1 MGSRYGKNFS
11 ISVFGQSHSAA
22 IGVVIDG
29 LPAGIE
35 IDMDALKGFMARRA
49 PGGRFA
55 TARKEADEFEIL
67 SGIANGRTCGA
78 PFAAQ
83 IRNKDARPGDYSAYR
98 DTPRPGHAD
107 YTAQIKYG
115 GHQDPTGG
123 GHFSGRLTAPI
134 CLAGGI
140 MRQILEKEGIRLAAH
155 IRSVG
160 NIHDKSFD
168 PVAPEIDAVSEGP
181 LPTISSKA
189 CEQMAQC
196 IENARENLDSVG
208 GVIECAITGIPTG
221 LGDPMFDG
229 IENRIAQAAFAIP
242 AVKGIEFGAGFE
254 SALLTGS
261 ENNDPFTI
269 KNGNVTTSTNNAG
282 GILGGITNGMPVI
295 FRVAIKPTP
304 SIAAEQDTVDL
315 TKAASAKISVHGRHD
330 PCILPRAVPC
340 IEAIA
345 AIAIYD
351 AYLDRKKEL

>member
-1 MGSRYGKNFS
+1 MISTYGKNFKM
-11 ISVFGQSHSAA
+11 SVFGQSHSAA

-29 LPAGIE
+29 LPAGRE
-35 IDMDALKGFMARRA
+35 IDMDALRAFMARRA

-67 SGIANGRTCGA
+67 SGVANGRTCGA

-107 YTAQIKYG
+107 YTAQIKYKG
-115 GHQDPTGG
+115 FQDPTGG

-140 MRQILEKEGIRLAAH
+140 MRQLLEQSGVRLAAH
-155 IRSVG
+155 IQSIADVCDRHF
-160 NIHDKSFD
+160 NPMD
-168 PVAPEIDAVSEGP
+168 PEIDAVSVGP
-181 LPTISSKA
+181 LPTLDPVSGEKMAERIEAVRAA
-189 CEQMAQC
+189 C
-196 IENARENLDSVG
+196 DSVG
-208 GVIECAITGIPTG
+208 GVIECAVTGLPVG

-229 IENRIAQAAFAIP
+229 MENRIAQATFAIP

-254 SALLTGS
+254 SARLMGS
-261 ENNDPFTI
+261 QNNDPFVAKSGAVSTA
-269 KNGNVTTSTNNAG
+269 TNNSG
-282 GILGGITNGMPVI
+282 GILGGITNGMPLI

-304 SIAAEQDTVDL
+304 SIAREQDTVDL
-315 TKAASAKISVHGRHD
+315 RENSPAKISVKGRHD
-330 PCILPRAVPC
+330 PCILSRAVPC
-340 IEAIA
+340 IEAFA

-351 AYLDRKKEL
+351 ALLEHKKEL

>member
-1 MGSRYGKNFS
+1 MSSTYGKNFRL
-11 ISVFGQSHSAA
+11 SVFGQSHSAA

-29 LPAGIE
+29 LPAGKA
-35 IDMDALKGFMARRA
+35 IDMDALKAFMARRA

-55 TARKEADEFEIL
+55 TARREADEFEIL
-67 SGIANGRTCGA
+67 SGIANGYTCGA

-115 GHQDPTGG
+115 GYQDPTGG

-140 MRQILEKEGIRLAAH
+140 MRQLLENEGICLGAH
-155 IRSVG
+155 ISSIADVC
-160 NIHDKSFD
+160 DKAFD
-168 PVAPEIDAVSEGP
+168 PMSPEIDSICEGP
-181 LPTISSKA
+181 LPALCPEAADK
-189 CEQMAQC
+189 MAER
-196 IENARENLDSVG
+196 IDAAREAMDSVG
-208 GVIECAITGIPTG
+208 GVIECAVTGLPVG

-229 IENRIAQAAFAIP
+229 MENRIAQAAFAIP

-254 SALLTGS
+254 SAKLTGS
-261 ENNDPFTI
+261 RNNDPFAVG
-269 KNGNVTTSTNNAG
+269 KNGITTLTNNAG
-282 GILGGITNGMPVI
+282 GILGGITNGMPLI

-304 SIAAEQDTVDL
+304 SIAMEQDTVDI
-315 TKAASAKISVHGRHD
+315 TKNEGAKISVKGRHD
-330 PCILPRAVPC
+330 PCILSRAVPC

-345 AIAIYD
+345 AIAVYD
-351 AYLDRKKEL
+351 AYLEHKKEL

>member
-1 MGSRYGKNFS
+1 MSSTYGKNFK

-29 LPAGIE
+29 LPAGMA
-35 IDMDALKGFMARRA
+35 IDMDALRSFMARRA

-55 TARKEADEFEIL
+55 TARRETDEFEVL

-83 IRNKDARPGDYSAYR
+83 IRNGDARPGDYSAYL

-107 YTAQIKYG
+107 YTARIKYRG
-115 GHQDPTGG
+115 FQDPTGG

-140 MRQILEKEGIRLAAH
+140 MRQLLEQNGIRLAAH
-155 IRSVG
+155 IQSVA
-160 NIHDKSFD
+160 DVCDRQFD
-168 PVAPEIDAVSEGP
+168 PLNPELDAVSIGP
-181 LPTISSKA
+181 LAVLAPTANVK
-189 CEQMAQC
+189 MAER
-196 IENARENLDSVG
+196 IDAARAAGDSVG
-208 GVIECAITGIPTG
+208 GVIECAAVGLPAG

-229 IENRIAQAAFAIP
+229 MENRIAQAAFAIP

-254 SALLTGS
+254 SARLMGS
-261 ENNDPFTI
+261 RNNDPFTVHS
-269 KNGNVTTSTNNAG
+269 NVVSASSNNSG
-282 GILGGITNGMPVI
+282 GILGGITSGMPLI
-295 FRVAIKPTP
+295 FRVAVKPTP
-304 SIAAEQDTVDL
+304 SIAREQDTVDL
-315 TKAASAKISVHGRHD
+315 RKNTPAKISVKGRHD

-340 IEAIA
+340 IEAVA

-351 AYLDRKKEL
+351 ALLEHKKEI

>member
-1 MGSRYGKNFS
+1 MSSTYGKNFKM
-11 ISVFGQSHSAA
+11 SVFGQSHSAA

-29 LPAGIE
+29 LPAGME
-35 IDMDALKGFMARRA
+35 IDMDALRAFMARRA

-67 SGIANGRTCGA
+67 SGVANGRTCGA

-107 YTAQIKYG
+107 YTAQIKYKG
-115 GHQDPTGG
+115 FQDPTGG

-140 MRQILEKEGIRLAAH
+140 MRQLLEQSGVRLAAH
-155 IRSVG
+155 IQSIADVCDRRF
-160 NIHDKSFD
+160 N
-168 PVAPEIDAVSEGP
+168 PMNPEIDAVSEGP
-181 LPTISSKA
+181 LPTLDPDSGEKMAERIEAARMA
-189 CEQMAQC
+189 C
-196 IENARENLDSVG
+196 DSVG
-208 GVIECAITGIPTG
+208 GVIECAVTGLPVG

-229 IENRIAQAAFAIP
+229 MENRIAQAAFAIP

-254 SALLTGS
+254 SARLMGS
-261 ENNDPFTI
+261 QNNDPFVAKSGAVSTA
-269 KNGNVTTSTNNAG
+269 TNNSG
-282 GILGGITNGMPVI
+282 GILGGITNGMPLI

-304 SIAAEQDTVDL
+304 SIAREQDTVDL
-315 TKAASAKISVHGRHD
+315 RENSPAKISVKGRHD
-330 PCILPRAVPC
+330 PCILSRAVPC
-340 IEAIA
+340 IEAVA

-351 AYLDRKKEL
+351 ALLEHKKEI